1 MKKYIFLIVLF
12 ALSTIGIFAQY
23 TNEVA
28 NTQTFNPTDLFSYGV
43 KWDQSQSTPGKPAIL
58 RVGNPALWTA
68 LPVQA
73 KMRRCV
79 VRDDGS
85 IAYYLSSTNS
95 WNKEGV
101 AASITAKNPSSL
113 SQLPN
118 KILSTGNF
126 ADTTIHVG
134 NAVKNVTQST
144 YAVITTVHS
153 ADSVTV
159 SMPYPMTVRKW
170 GTTDGTTAN
179 HLIHAGIDYTALG
192 VVIGDEVWNRTD
204 NTYAKITNVA
214 TGDLT
219 LTADI
224 MVSGEKYTIF
234 KKFVTTGDVFEI
246 CTADLD
252 GTDGQV
258 MVEVP
263 LFYYK
268 YSFSGT
274 THDWRISEL
283 PLPGFEVYPWF
294 VDTNG
299 QVLRYRYFGAYEGY
313 NNGGKLSSIVN
324 MLPTTSQTRAT
335 FRGYATTRGRTW
347 YQQSYFALSAVQL
360 LYLTEYASWYSQSV
374 IGIGA
379 TDWSSANWN
388 TYNAYSPMMRT
399 GLSNKDG
406 NVTANLSNGDNI
418 TGSYMTYRGIENLY
432 GHLWKWTDGIN
443 IYSQMTFVSNDQTT
457 FADDKKFAGYFRI
470 GITLPASDGYQTTLA
485 NTKYGFLPSAVG
497 GSGTTYVTDYYYQ
510 STTWRVVLS
519 GGSLANGAS
528 AGVACLD
535 ANDASSGSASNIG
548 SRLCK

>member
-1 MKKYIFLIVLF
+1 MKKHTILIVLF
-12 ALSTIGIFAQY
+12 ALSIGAFAQY

-28 NTQTFNPTDLFSYGV
+28 NTQTFNPTDLMSYGV

-58 RVGNPALWTA
+58 RTGNPTLWTA
-68 LPVQA
+68 LPIQS
-73 KMRRCV
+73 KMKRCV

-85 IAYYLSSTNS
+85 VAYYLNATNS

-101 AASITAKNPSSL
+101 AASVTAKNPSSL

-126 ADTTIHVG
+126 ADTTIYAG

-159 SMPYPMTVRKW
+159 SMPYPTTVRKW
-170 GTTDGTTAN
+170 GTTDGTTAD
-179 HLIHAGIDYTALG
+179 HLIHAGIDYATLG
-192 VVIGDEVWNRTD
+192 VVAGDEVWNRTD
-204 NTYAKITNVA
+204 GTYAKITNVA

-224 MVSGEKYTIF
+224 MVSGERYTVY
-234 KKFVTTGDVFEI
+234 KRFVESGDVFEI

-252 GTDGQV
+252 GSDGQV

-263 LFYYK
+263 MFYYK

-274 THDWRISEL
+274 THSWSVSEL
-283 PLPGFEVYPWF
+283 PLPGYEVYPWF

-313 NNGGKLSSIVN
+313 NSSGKLSSIGNV
-324 MLPTTSQTRAT
+324 LPTTNQTRAI
-335 FRGYATTRGRTW
+335 FRGYATTRGRIW
-347 YQQSYFALSAVQL
+347 YQQSFFALSAVQL
-360 LYLTEYASWYSQSV
+360 LYLIEYASWYSQSV
-374 IGIGA
+374 IGAGA
-379 TDWSSANWN
+379 TDWSSGNWT
-388 TYNAYSPMMRT
+388 TYNAQNPMMRT

-432 GHLWKWTDGIN
+432 GHIWKFTDGIN
-443 IYSQMTFVSNDQTT
+443 IYSQMPFVSNDQTT
-457 FADDKKFAGYFRI
+457 FGDDKKFAGYFRI

-485 NTKYGFLPSAVG
+485 NNKYGFLPSAVG
-497 GSGTTYVTDYYYQ
+497 GGAATYITDQYYQ
-510 STTWRVVLS
+510 STLWRVVAS
-519 GGSLANGAS
+519 GGRLNAGAS
-528 AGVACLD
+528 AGVACLN
-535 ANDASSGSASNIG
+535 ANGASSSAAVYLG